1 MKKLLSMILVLVML
15 VGGAGSAL
23 AAEEN
28 TGLNVTEEILMEE
41 TLDEGKAERPKV
53 KELQGYDELLQ
64 LREQAKNLKTEI
76 KDNNQQI
83 KELRKTNK
91 KDGLGDFKAQID
103 RLKQLKQ
110 ERKDLRVTQKNNW
123 QAMKT
128 ARQAK
133 DQSQMQNIM
142 NDILTTRQALNE
154 TLEQVVDLQEEIL
167 ASLETGNAQVE

>member
-28 TGLNVTEEILMEE
+28 TSLDVTEEILMEE
-41 TLDEGKAERPKV
+41 AKDEGKAERPKV

-64 LREQAKNLKTEI
+64 LREHAKNLKTEI
-76 KDNNQQI
+76 KGNHQQI
-83 KELRKTNK
+83 KEMRKSIK
-91 KDGLGDFKAQID
+91 KDGLADIKAKID
-103 RLKQLKQ
+103 SLKQLKQ
-110 ERKDLRVTQKNNW
+110 ERKTLRATQKNNW
-123 QAMKT
+123 QAMKS

-142 NDILTTRQALNE
+142 NDILTTRQALND
-154 TLEQVVDLQEEIL
+154 TLEQVVDIQEEIL
-167 ASLETGNAQVE
+167 AALETDNTQTQ

>member
-28 TGLNVTEEILMEE
+28 TSLDVTEEILMEE
-41 TLDEGKAERPKV
+41 AKDEGKAERPKV

-76 KDNNQQI
+76 KDSHQQI
-83 KELRKTNK
+83 KEMRKNIQ
-91 KDGLGDFKAQID
+91 KDGLADLKAKID
-103 RLKQLKQ
+103 SLKQLKQ
-110 ERKDLRVTQKNNW
+110 ERKTLRATQKNNW
-123 QAMKT
+123 QAMKA

-154 TLEQVVDLQEEIL
+154 TLEQVIDLQEEIL
-167 ASLETGNAQVE
+167 ASLETGNTQIQ